1 MEMNKKLVFFYN
13 NFVLIK
19 NYYASIKLL
28 SFQGEKLV

>member
-1 MEMNKKLVFFYN
+1 MNNKLEFFYN
-13 NFVLIK
+13 SFVLLK